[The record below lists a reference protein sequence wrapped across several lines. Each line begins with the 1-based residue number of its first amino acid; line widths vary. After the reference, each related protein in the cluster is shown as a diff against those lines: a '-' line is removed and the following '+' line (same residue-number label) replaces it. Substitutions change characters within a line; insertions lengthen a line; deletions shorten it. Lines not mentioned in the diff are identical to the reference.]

1 MTGDDTGLT
10 KLRNFCVGIGYIGRK
25 IGGTIITIK
34 CLADNVSPCAGEKVI
49 CSGKFKCNAGFDG
62 CQTAAVEN
70 IELIF
75 VTFAVLNE
83 VKSRLVRPEQ
93 L

>member
-1 MTGDDTGLT
+1 MAGDDTGLT

-49 CSGKFKCNAGFDG
+49 CSGKFKCNAGFNG
-62 CQTAAVEN
+62 CQTAAV
-70 IELIF
+70 
-75 VTFAVLNE
+75 
-83 VKSRLVRPEQ
+83 VKHRAHIRYLRCIKRS
-93 L
+93 